1 MIPKVAVILTD
12 PSRNIIWVN
21 QDFSDITGYSLR
33 EVIGKKPS
41 LLQGA
46 RSETSTIARMRRCLE
61 EQIPFKDAIT
71 NYRKNGEEYLCKLV
85 IYPIFNED
93 HQLLHFIAF
102 EIDGDEVKDESKIP
116 LMQLSEKY
124 TSSSLRGVDEMKLY
138 YQLQKLL
145 EDEKLYLDPDL
156 SLRQLADSLATNTKY
171 LSQVVNHLA
180 GSNFQYYLNT
190 FRIKEVQGKILNAEY
205 KNLTLF
211 GIALQCGFKNKS
223 TFYKVFK
230 EIIGMTPKEYIK
242 QSSQRN

>member
-12 PSRNIIWVN
+12 PERKIIWVN
-21 QDFSDITGYSLR
+21 NDFTDITGYSLH
-33 EVIGKKPS
+33 EVMGRKPS

-46 RSETSTIARMRRCLE
+46 KSEPDAIQRIRKGLE
-61 EQIPFKDAIT
+61 ELIPFKDEIT
-71 NYRKNGEEYLCKLV
+71 NYRKNGQEYPCKLV

-102 EIDGDEVKDESKIP
+102 EVDGKEVRDDTDIP

-124 TSSSLRGVDEMKLY
+124 HSSSLRGIDELKLY
-138 YQLQKLL
+138 LALEKLL
-145 EDEKLYLDPDL
+145 DEEKLYLDPDL
-156 SLRQLADSLATNTKY
+156 SLRQLADRLATNTKY

-180 GSNFQYYLNT
+180 SCNFQQYLNT
-190 FRIKEVQGKILNAEY
+190 FRIKEVQKKILKDEFE
-205 KNLTLF
+205 NLTLF

-230 EIIGMTPKEYIK
+230 EIVGTTPKDYI
-242 QSSQRN
+242 RNHR

>member
-12 PSRNIIWVN
+12 PSRKIIWVN
-21 QDFSDITGYSLR
+21 QDFSEITGYSFR
-33 EVIGKKPS
+33 EVVGRRPS
-41 LLQGA
+41 LLQGPK
-46 RSETSTIARMRRCLE
+46 SESATIARMRRSLE

-93 HQLLHFIAF
+93 HELLHFIAF
-102 EIDGDEVKDESKIP
+102 EIDGDEVKDESNIP

-124 TSSSLRGVDEMKLY
+124 TSSSLRGLDEMKLY

-145 EDEKLYLDPDL
+145 EDEKLYLNPDL
-156 SLRQLADSLATNTKY
+156 SLRQLADRLATNTKY

-190 FRIKEVQGKILNAEY
+190 FRIKEVKAKILNPEY

-230 EIIGMTPKEYIK
+230 EILGMTPKEYIREN
-242 QSSQRN
+242 Q

>member
-12 PSRNIIWVN
+12 PERKIIWVN
-21 QDFSDITGYSLR
+21 NDFTDITGYSLR
-33 EVIGKKPS
+33 EVIGRKPS

-46 RSETSTIARMRRCLE
+46 KSEYEAIQRIKRGLQ
-61 EQIPFKDAIT
+61 EQIAFKDEIT

-102 EIDGDEVKDESKIP
+102 EIDGDVVKDDSNIP

-124 TSSSLRGVDEMKLY
+124 HSSSLRGIDELKLY
-138 YQLQKLL
+138 LELEKLL
-145 EDEKLYLDPDL
+145 EEDKLYLDPDL
-156 SLRQLADSLATNTKY
+156 SLRQLADRLATNTKY

-180 GSNFQYYLNT
+180 SCNFQQYLNT
-190 FRIKEVQGKILNAEY
+190 FRIKEVQKKIINKEY
-205 KNLTLF
+205 ENLTLF

-230 EIIGMTPKEYIK
+230 EISGSTPKEYIK
-242 QSSQRN
+242 NQK

>member
-12 PSRNIIWVN
+12 PNRKIIWVN
-21 QDFSDITGYSLR
+21 NDFTDITGYPLY
-33 EVIGKKPS
+33 EVMGKKPS

-46 RSETSTIARMRRCLE
+46 KSESDAIARIRKGLE
-61 EQIPFKDAIT
+61 EQMPFKDQIT

-102 EIDGDEVKDESKIP
+102 EIDGDAVKDDSDIP

-124 TSSSLRGVDEMKLY
+124 HSSSLRGIDELQLY
-138 YQLQKLL
+138 LALEKLL
-145 EDEKLYLDPDL
+145 EEEKLYLDPDL
-156 SLRQLADSLATNTKY
+156 SLRQLADQLATNTKY

-180 GSNFQYYLNT
+180 SCNFQQYLNT
-190 FRIKEVQGKILNAEY
+190 FRIKEVQKKILNKDY
-205 KNLTLF
+205 GNLTLF

-230 EIIGMTPKEYIK
+230 EIAGVTPKEYIK
-242 QSSQRN
+242 NNG

>member
-12 PSRNIIWVN
+12 PNRKIIWVN
-21 QDFSDITGYSLR
+21 NDFTDITGYPLH
-33 EVIGKKPS
+33 EVMGKKPS

-46 RSETSTIARMRRCLE
+46 GSESDAIKRIRRGLE
-61 EQIPFKDAIT
+61 EQIPFKDQIT

-93 HQLLHFIAF
+93 HKLLHFIAF
-102 EIDGDEVKDESKIP
+102 EIDGNTVKDDTEIP

-124 TSSSLRGVDEMKLY
+124 HSSSLRGIDELQLY
-138 YQLQKLL
+138 LALEKLL
-145 EDEKLYLDPDL
+145 GEEKLYLDPDL
-156 SLRQLADSLATNTKY
+156 SLRQLADRLATNTKY

-180 GSNFQYYLNT
+180 SCNFQQYLNT
-190 FRIKEVQGKILNAEY
+190 FRIKEVQKKILS
-205 KNLTLF
+205 KDFDNLTLF

-230 EIIGMTPKEYIK
+230 EIAGVTPKEYIK
-242 QSSQRN
+242 NNK

>member
-12 PSRNIIWVN
+12 SNKKIIWVN
-21 QDFSDITGYSLR
+21 NDFSEITGYSLR
-33 EVIGKKPS
+33 EVVGRKPS
-41 LLQGA
+41 LLQGPKSDA
-46 RSETSTIARMRRCLE
+46 SIIARMRRCLE

-102 EIDGDEVKDESKIP
+102 EVDGDKVLDESKIP

-124 TSSSLRGVDEMKLY
+124 TSSSLRGLDEMKLY

-145 EDEKLYLDPDL
+145 EEEKLYLNPDL
-156 SLRQLADSLATNTKY
+156 SLRQLADRLATNTKY

-180 GSNFQYYLNT
+180 GNNFQYYLNT
-190 FRIKEVQGKILNAEY
+190 FRIKEVKDKILDTQY
-205 KNLTLF
+205 GNLTLF

-230 EIIGMTPKEYIK
+230 EIIGLTPKEYIRK
-242 QSSQRN
+242 HQ